1 MKTIDLAVTVD
12 QPEDGARTRILD
24 GVGHRLRSSGFTE
37 RVEGNT
43 VKYRPKFIGLPTV
56 WLVRV
61 LSGEQVTFTF
71 EEQGRTTEMRITG
84 QLRQR
89 AYAEVTEAFGGS

>member
-12 QPEDGARTRILD
+12 QPADGARIRILD

-37 RVEGNT
+37 HADGNT
-43 VKYRPKFIGLPTV
+43 VKYRPKFIGLV
-56 WLVRV
+56 FIWLARI

-71 EEQGRTTEMRITG
+71 EEQGRTTEVRITG
-84 QLRQR
+84 KLRQR
-89 AYAEVTEAFGGS
+89 AYTEVTEAFGGS